1 MFTGIQRATA
11 FTYLAVELRPGEP
24 VRLPDGYP
32 APSDG
37 VHAFVVELESDG
49 HALVTLPVYVPAPVL
64 VDYEAFVLLVL
75 EQTGEMFS
83 CEAIEQESCSARQR
97 SAWRRHIASAIGASH
112 ERPPG
117 DSAVPAESVR
127 RID

>member
-37 VHAFVVELESDG
+37 VHAFVVELESERQ
-49 HALVTLPVYVPAPVL
+49 ASVALPVYVPAPVL

-83 CEAIEQESCSARQR
+83 CEAVEREQSFARQR
-97 SAWRRHIASAIGASH
+97 SAWRRHIASALAGRTDTTCPA
-112 ERPPG
+112 RP
-117 DSAVPAESVR
+117 DDE
-127 RID
+127 